1 MKCSYRI
8 VLLVVFLSVFGCASH
23 KEKSAE
29 TPAPVPTL
37 NPESTETAA
46 PTPSVAPNA
55 NSKVQCVA
63 AEDKRTIE
71 IDRADDKGCRLL
83 YSNFSDK
90 DAVAWSIKGPTHCVN
105 VRDQIKTTLEG
116 AGFKCEGV

>member
-8 VLLVVFLSVFGCASH
+8 VLLVAFLSVFGCATH
-23 KEKSAE
+23 KEKTTE
-29 TPAPVPTL
+29 APVPTL
-37 NPESTETAA
+37 DPVASAETAA

-71 IDRADDKGCRLL
+71 IDRADEKGCRLL

-90 DAVAWSIKGPTHCVN
+90 DAVAWSIKGPTHCIN